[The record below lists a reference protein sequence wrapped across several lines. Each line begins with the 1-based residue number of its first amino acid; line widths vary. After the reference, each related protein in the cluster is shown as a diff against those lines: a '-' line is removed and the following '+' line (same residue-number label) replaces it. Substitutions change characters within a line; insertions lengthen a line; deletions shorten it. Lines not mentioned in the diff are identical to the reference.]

1 MPTPSR
7 TSRKSWPPP
16 ACSRRSAVKT
26 SGARIVLE
34 CLKREGVDTVF
45 GLPGGA
51 VLPIYDA
58 LYDFEGLRHV
68 LVRQEAAAGHAA
80 EGYARTTGKVGV
92 CLVTSGPAATNL
104 VTALQD
110 ALMDSIPIV
119 AFTGQVPTHLIGN
132 DAFQEAD
139 NVGITRP
146 CTKHNFLVKD
156 GKDLPT
162 IVREAFHIA
171 ATGRPGPVHVD
182 LPKDILV
189 KEAEFVWPDKV
200 SLRSYH
206 PTYEG
211 HPGQIKRAAT
221 ALLRARRPVLYVGG
235 GAISSDAHA
244 ELRRLAEL
252 TEIPVTTTLMGLGAF
267 PSEHPLSLGM
277 LGMHGTYSANM
288 AVHDSDCLI
297 AVGARFDDRVTGKV
311 ELFAPSAEI
320 IHIDIDPSSIS
331 KNIKVDV
338 PIVGDCRQV
347 LTKLIEAI
355 DEEARASVP
364 SLVREARKQW
374 RAQIAEWQAKFPLR
388 YEWDDDVIKP
398 QYVIQEISNLTHGDA
413 LVVTG
418 VGQHQMWAAQ
428 YYKFKHPR
436 AWCTSGGLGTMG
448 YGLPTA
454 MGVAAGNPG
463 RLVVNV
469 DGDGSFAMNSQELAT
484 CFTEHLPVKT
494 VIINNSGHGMVRQWQ
509 RIIYKE
515 RYCAIDLPGIPDWVK
530 LAEAYGCVGLRVT
543 KPSEV
548 VPALEKMLSTP
559 APVVLDVVVDKDE
572 CVFPM
577 VPAGGANTDMIL
589 APPSRETR
597 ERAEKSQTGF

>member
-1 MPTPSR
+1 VKMP
-7 TSRKSWPPP
+7 
-16 ACSRRSAVKT
+16 
-26 SGARIVLE
+26 GARMMLE
-34 CLKREGVDTVF
+34 CLKREGVEVVF

-58 LYDFEGLRHV
+58 LYDFEGLRHI

-110 ALMDSIPIV
+110 AYMDSIPIV

-139 NVGITRP
+139 NCGITRP

-156 GKDLPT
+156 GKDIGP
-162 IVREAFHIA
+162 IIREAFHLA

-189 KEAEFVWPDKV
+189 KDAELIWPERV
-200 SLRSYH
+200 QMRSYN
-206 PTYEG
+206 PTYDG
-211 HPGQIKRAAT
+211 HPGQIKKAARLLVRAQ
-221 ALLRARRPVLYVGG
+221 RPVLYVGG
-235 GAISSDAHA
+235 GVIISDANA
-244 ELRRLAEL
+244 ELRELAEL
-252 TEIPVTTTLMGLGAF
+252 TQTHVTTTLMGLGAF
-267 PSEHPLSLGM
+267 PSAHPLSLEM
-277 LGMHGTYSANM
+277 LGMHGTYYANM
-288 AVHDSDCLI
+288 AVHHSDVLV
-297 AVGARFDDRVTGKV
+297 AVGARFDDRVTGRV
-311 ELFAPSAEI
+311 EAFAPHAEI
-320 IHIDIDPSSIS
+320 VHIDIDPSSIS

-338 PIVGDCRQV
+338 PIVGDCRRV
-347 LTKLIEAI
+347 LRALVEAVR
-355 DEEARASVP
+355 EELAHGVP
-364 SLVREARKQW
+364 APVREARQQW
-374 RAQIAEWQAKFPLR
+374 ADRIGEWREKFPLH
-388 YEWDDDVIKP
+388 YEWSDDVIKP
-398 QYVIQEISNLTHGDA
+398 QYVIQELSNLTRGEA
-413 LVVTG
+413 FVVTG

-428 YYKFKHPR
+428 YYKFTHPR
-436 AWCTSGGLGTMG
+436 RWCTSGGLGTMG

-454 MGVAAGNPG
+454 MGVQAAQPG
-463 RLVVNV
+463 KLVINI

-484 CFTEHLPVKT
+484 CFVERLPVKT

-548 VPALEKMLSTP
+548 VPAIEKMLSTP
-559 APVVLDVVVDKDE
+559 APVILDVCVDKDE

-589 APPSRETR
+589 TPPTR
-597 ERAEKSQTGF
+597 EIRDRAAKSQTGF

>member
-1 MPTPSR
+1 MR
-7 TSRKSWPPP
+7 F
-16 ACSRRSAVKT
+16 

-58 LYDFEGLRHV
+58 LYDFEGLRHI

-80 EGYARTTGKVGV
+80 EGYARATGRPGV

-156 GKDLPT
+156 GKDLAP
-162 IVREAFHIA
+162 IIREAFHIA
-171 ATGRPGPVHVD
+171 STGRPGPVHVD
-182 LPKDILV
+182 LPKDVLV
-189 KEAEFVWPDKV
+189 KEAELLWPERV
-200 SLRSYH
+200 HMRSYN
-206 PTYEG
+206 PNYEG
-211 HPGQIKRAAT
+211 HPGQIKKAARL
-221 ALLRARRPVLYVGG
+221 LLRARRPVLYVGG
-235 GAISSDAHA
+235 GVISSDAHA
-244 ELRRLAEL
+244 ELLELAEL
-252 TEIPVTTTLMGLGAF
+252 TQIPVTTTLMGLGAF
-267 PSEHPLSLGM
+267 PSVHPLCLDM
-277 LGMHGTYSANM
+277 LGMHGAYYANM
-288 AVHDSDCLI
+288 AVHHSDVLV

-311 ELFAPSAEI
+311 EAFAPNAEI

-331 KNIKVDV
+331 KNIQVHV
-338 PIVGDCRQV
+338 PIVGDCRRV
-347 LTKLIEAI
+347 LRALVEA
-355 DEEARASVP
+355 
-364 SLVREARKQW
+364 VREDMHDDVHPAVKDARKQW
-374 RAQIAEWQAKFPLR
+374 REQIADWRAKFPLR
-388 YEWDDDVIKP
+388 YDQDDEVVKP
-398 QYVIQEISNLTHGDA
+398 QYVIEQLSQYTQGEA
-413 LVVTG
+413 LMVTG
-418 VGQHQMWAAQ
+418 VGQHQMWTAQ

-436 AWCTSGGLGTMG
+436 AWFTSGGLGTMG

-454 MGVAAGNPG
+454 MGVQAAHPG
-463 RLVVNV
+463 RLVINV
-469 DGDGSFAMNSQELAT
+469 DGDGSFQMNSQEMAT

-530 LAEAYGCVGLRVT
+530 FAEAYGCMGLRVS
-543 KPSEV
+543 KPAEV
-548 VPALEKMLSTP
+548 GPAIEKMIATP
-559 APVVLDVVVDKDE
+559 GPVILDVCVDKDE

-589 APPSRETR
+589 APPTR
-597 ERAEKSQTGF
+597 EVRDKAAKSQTGF

>member
-1 MPTPSR
+1 MKQP
-7 TSRKSWPPP
+7 
-16 ACSRRSAVKT
+16 
-26 SGARIVLE
+26 GARVVLE
-34 CLKREGVDTVF
+34 CLKREGVDIIF

-80 EGYARTTGKVGV
+80 EGYARATGRVGV
-92 CLVTSGPAATNL
+92 CLVTSGPACTNL

-110 ALMDSIPIV
+110 AMMDSIPIV

-139 NVGITRP
+139 NVGITRSA
-146 CTKHNFLVKD
+146 TKHNFLVKD
-156 GKDLPT
+156 GKDLGP
-162 IVREAFHIA
+162 IIREAFHIA
-171 ATGRPGPVHVD
+171 STGRPGPVHVD

-189 KEAEFVWPDKV
+189 KETELIWPEKV
-200 SLRSYH
+200 TMRSYN
-206 PTYEG
+206 PNYDG
-211 HPGQIKRAAT
+211 HPGQIKRAAR
-221 ALLRARRPVLYVGG
+221 AMVRARKPVLYVGG
-235 GAISSDAHA
+235 GVISADADA
-244 ELRRLAEL
+244 ELRELAEL
-252 TEIPVTTTLMGLGAF
+252 TQIPVTTTLMGLGAF
-267 PSEHPLSLGM
+267 PSAHPLSLEM
-277 LGMHGTYSANM
+277 LGMHGTYYANM
-288 AVHDSDCLI
+288 AVHHSDVLV

-311 ELFAPSAEI
+311 DAFAPHAEI

-338 PIVGDCRQV
+338 PIVGDCRRV
-347 LTKLIEAI
+347 LRALIEAVKQEK
-355 DEEARASVP
+355 DDGGAHEG
-364 SLVREARKQW
+364 RKAW
-374 RAQIAEWQAKFPLR
+374 HEQIAEWKSTQPLR
-388 YEWDDDVIKP
+388 YEWSDDVIKP
-398 QYVIQEISNLTHGDA
+398 QYVVQEISNLTHGEA
-413 LVVTG
+413 MIVTG

-428 YYKFKHPR
+428 YYKFTHPR
-436 AWCTSGGLGTMG
+436 AWFTSGGLGTMG

-454 MGVAAGNPG
+454 MGVQAAHPNKQ
-463 RLVVNV
+463 VINI
-469 DGDGSFAMNSQELAT
+469 DGDGSFQMNSQEMAT

-494 VIINNSGHGMVRQWQ
+494 VIINNGGHGMVRQWQ

-515 RYCAIDLPGIPDWVK
+515 RYCAIDLPQIPDWVR

-548 VPALEKMLSTP
+548 VPAIEKMLSTP
-559 APVVLDVVVDKDE
+559 APVILDVIVDKDE

-589 APPSRETR
+589 TPPTR
-597 ERAEKSQTGF
+597 EARDRAEKSQTGF

>member
-1 MPTPSR
+1 M
-7 TSRKSWPPP
+7 KL
-16 ACSRRSAVKT
+16 
-26 SGARIVLE
+26 SGARIFLE
-34 CLKREGVDTVF
+34 CLKREGVDLIF

-58 LYDFEGLRHV
+58 LYDFEGLRHI

-80 EGYARTTGKVGV
+80 EGYARTTGRVGV

-110 ALMDSIPIV
+110 ATMDSIPIV

-182 LPKDILV
+182 LPKDVLV

-200 SLRSYH
+200 SLRSYN

-235 GAISSDAHA
+235 GVISSDAHA

-277 LGMHGTYSANM
+277 LGMHGTYYANM

-311 ELFAPSAEI
+311 ELFAPNAEI

-338 PIVGDCRQV
+338 PIVGDCRRV
-347 LTKLIEAI
+347 LAKLIEAI
-355 DEEARASVP
+355 DDEARASVP

-374 RAQIAEWQAKFPLR
+374 RAQLAEWQAKFPLR

-463 RLVVNV
+463 KLVVNI
-469 DGDGSFAMNSQELAT
+469 DGDGSFVMNSQELAT
-484 CFTEHLPVKT
+484 CYESRLAVKT
-494 VIINNSGHGMVRQWQ
+494 VILNNGGHGMVRQWQ
-509 RIIYKE
+509 EIIYGG
-515 RYCAIDLPGIPDWVK
+515 RFCAIDLSASPDFVK
-530 LAEAYGCVGLRVT
+530 LADAYGCVGIRAT

-548 VPALEKMLSTP
+548 VPALEKAFSTP
-559 APVVLDVVVDKDE
+559 GPVVVDVAVEKDE
-572 CVFPM
+572 WVFPM
-577 VPAGGANTDMIL
+577 VPAGGANKDMIL
-589 APPSRETR
+589 ERPSRAAKD
-597 ERAEKSQTGF
+597 RAAKAQTGF

>member
-1 MPTPSR
+1 MEEALKLP
-7 TSRKSWPPP
+7 
-16 ACSRRSAVKT
+16 
-26 SGARIVLE
+26 GARVVLE
-34 CLKREGVDTVF
+34 CLKREGVDIIF

-80 EGYARTTGKVGV
+80 EGYARATGRVGV
-92 CLVTSGPAATNL
+92 CLVTSGPACTNL

-110 ALMDSIPIV
+110 AMMDSIPIV

-139 NVGITRP
+139 NVGITRSA
-146 CTKHNFLVKD
+146 TKHNFLVKD
-156 GKDLPT
+156 GKDLGP
-162 IVREAFHIA
+162 IIREAFHIA
-171 ATGRPGPVHVD
+171 VTGRPGPVHVD

-189 KEAEFVWPDKV
+189 KETELIWPEKV
-200 SLRSYH
+200 TMRSYN
-206 PTYEG
+206 PNYDG
-211 HPGQIKRAAT
+211 HPGQIKRAAR
-221 ALLRARRPVLYVGG
+221 AMVRARKPVLYVGG
-235 GAISSDAHA
+235 GVISSNAHA
-244 ELRRLAEL
+244 ELRELAEL
-252 TEIPVTTTLMGLGAF
+252 TQIPVTTTLMGLGAF
-267 PSEHPLSLGM
+267 PSAHPLSLEM
-277 LGMHGTYSANM
+277 LGMHGTYYANM
-288 AVHDSDCLI
+288 AVHHSDVLV
-297 AVGARFDDRVTGKV
+297 AVGARFDDRVTGRV
-311 ELFAPSAEI
+311 DAFAPHAEI

-338 PIVGDCRQV
+338 PIVGDCRRV
-347 LTKLIEAI
+347 LKALIEAVKQEK
-355 DEEARASVP
+355 DDGGAREGRQAWH
-364 SLVREARKQW
+364 E
-374 RAQIAEWQAKFPLR
+374 QIAEWKSTQPLR
-388 YEWDDDVIKP
+388 YEWSDDVIKP
-398 QYVIQEISNLTHGDA
+398 QYVIQEISNLTRGEA
-413 LVVTG
+413 MIVTG

-428 YYKFKHPR
+428 YYKFTHPR
-436 AWCTSGGLGTMG
+436 AWFTSGGLGTMG

-454 MGVAAGNPG
+454 MGVQAAHPG
-463 RLVVNV
+463 KQVINI
-469 DGDGSFAMNSQELAT
+469 DGDGSFQMNSQEMAT

-515 RYCAIDLPGIPDWVK
+515 RYCAIDLPQIPDWVK

-548 VPALEKMLSTP
+548 VPAIEKMLSTP
-559 APVVLDVVVDKDE
+559 APVILDVIVDKDE

-589 APPSRETR
+589 APPTR
-597 ERAEKSQTGF
+597 EVRDRAEKSQTGF

>member
-1 MPTPSR
+1 M
-7 TSRKSWPPP
+7 
-16 ACSRRSAVKT
+16 
-26 SGARIVLE
+26 VLE
-34 CLKREGVDTVF
+34 ALKKEGVDVFF

-51 VLPIYDA
+51 VLPIYDV
-58 LYDFEGLRHV
+58 LYDFEGLRHI

-110 ALMDSIPIV
+110 AYMDSIPIV

-156 GKDLPT
+156 GKDIGP
-162 IVREAFHIA
+162 IIREAFHIA
-171 ATGRPGPVHVD
+171 STGRPGPVHVD
-182 LPKDILV
+182 LPKDVLV
-189 KEAEFVWPDKV
+189 KEAEFVWPERV
-200 SLRSYH
+200 ILRSYN

-211 HPGQIKRAAT
+211 HLGQIKKAARSLVRAK
-221 ALLRARRPVLYVGG
+221 RPVLYVGG
-235 GAISSDAHA
+235 GVISSDAHG
-244 ELRRLAEL
+244 ELAEL
-252 TEIPVTTTLMGLGAF
+252 AALTQIPVTTTLMGLGAF
-267 PSEHPLSLGM
+267 PSEDPLSLGM
-277 LGMHGTYSANM
+277 LGMHGTYYSNM
-288 AVHDSDCLI
+288 AVHHADVLVAI
-297 AVGARFDDRVTGKV
+297 GARFDDRVTGKV
-311 ELFAPSAEI
+311 EAFSPNSEI

-331 KNIKVDV
+331 KNIKVHV
-338 PIVGDCRQV
+338 PIVGDCRRV
-347 LTKLIEAI
+347 L
-355 DEEARASVP
+355 RALLVA
-364 SLVREARKQW
+364 VREELASEVPAATREGRRAWQ
-374 RAQIAEWQAKFPLR
+374 AQIAEWQAKFPLQ
-388 YEWDDDVIKP
+388 YEWDDEVIKP
-398 QYVIQEISNLTHGDA
+398 QYVIEELSNLTRGEA
-413 LVVTG
+413 YMVTG

-436 AWCTSGGLGTMG
+436 HWCTSGGLGTMG

-454 MGVAAGNPG
+454 MGVQAAHPG
-463 RLVVNV
+463 KLVIDV

-484 CFTEHLPVKT
+484 CFTEQLPVKV

-530 LAEAYGCVGLRVT
+530 LAEAYGCVGIRVS
-543 KPSEV
+543 KPAEV
-548 VPALEKMLSTP
+548 VPAIEKMLSTP
-559 APVVLDVVVDKDE
+559 APVVLDVCVDKDE

-577 VPAGGANTDMIL
+577 VPAGGANVDMIL
-589 APPSRETR
+589 ALPSREVK
-597 ERAEKSQTGF
+597 EKAARSQTGF

>member
-1 MPTPSR
+1 M
-7 TSRKSWPPP
+7 
-16 ACSRRSAVKT
+16 
-26 SGARIVLE
+26 VLE
-34 CLKREGVDTVF
+34 CLKRQGVDVVF

-58 LYDFEGLRHV
+58 LYDFEGLRHI

-80 EGYARTTGKVGV
+80 EGYARATGRVGV

-110 ALMDSIPIV
+110 AMMDSIPIV

-156 GKDLPT
+156 GKDIGP
-162 IVREAFHIA
+162 IIREAFHIA

-189 KEAEFVWPDKV
+189 KDAEIVWPEHV
-200 SLRSYH
+200 HMRSYN
-206 PTYEG
+206 PNYDG
-211 HPGQIKRAAT
+211 HPGQIKRAAR
-221 ALLRARRPVLYVGG
+221 LLARARKPVLYVGG
-235 GAISSDAHA
+235 GVISADADR
-244 ELRRLAEL
+244 ELRELAEL
-252 TEIPVTTTLMGLGAF
+252 TQTPVTTTLMGLGAF
-267 PSEHPLSLGM
+267 PSEHPLSLEM
-277 LGMHGTYSANM
+277 LGMHGTYYANM
-288 AVHDSDCLI
+288 AVHHSDVLV
-297 AVGARFDDRVTGKV
+297 AVGARFDDRVTGRV
-311 ELFAPSAEI
+311 DAFAPHAEI
-320 IHIDIDPSSIS
+320 VHIDIDPSSIS

-338 PIVGDCRQV
+338 PIVGDCGRV
-347 LTKLIEAI
+347 LRALVAAVR
-355 DEEARASVP
+355 EELATEPAATA
-364 SLVREARKQW
+364 REARGQW
-374 RAQIAEWQAKFPLR
+374 LAQIAEWKEKFPLR
-388 YEWDDDVIKP
+388 YEWDDDVVKP
-398 QYVIQEISNLTHGDA
+398 QYVIQEISNLTRGEAHI
-413 LVVTG
+413 VTG

-436 AWCTSGGLGTMG
+436 AWFTSGGLGTMG
-448 YGLPTA
+448 YGLPAA
-454 MGVAAGNPG
+454 MGVQAARPG
-463 RLVVNV
+463 RLVINI

-484 CFTEHLPVKT
+484 CFTENLPVKT

-515 RYCAIDLPGIPDWVK
+515 RFFAIDLPGVPDWVR

-543 KPSEV
+543 RPSEL
-548 VPALEKMLSTP
+548 VPAIEKMLSTP
-559 APVVLDVVVDKDE
+559 APVVLDVCVDKDE

-589 APPSRETR
+589 ELPTR
-597 ERAEKSQTGF
+597 AIKDKAAKSQTGF

>member
-1 MPTPSR
+1 
-7 TSRKSWPPP
+7 
-16 ACSRRSAVKT
+16 VKLP
-26 SGARIVLE
+26 GARIVLE
-34 CLKREGVDTVF
+34 CLKREGVDIIF

-80 EGYARTTGKVGV
+80 EGYARATGKVGV
-92 CLVTSGPAATNL
+92 CLVTSGPACTNL

-110 ALMDSIPIV
+110 AMMDSIPIV

-139 NVGITRP
+139 NVGITRSA
-146 CTKHNFLVKD
+146 TKHNFLVKD
-156 GKDLPT
+156 GKDLGP
-162 IVREAFHIA
+162 IIREAFHIA
-171 ATGRPGPVHVD
+171 VTGRPGPVHVD

-189 KEAEFVWPDKV
+189 KEAELIWPDKV
-200 SLRSYH
+200 TMRSYN
-206 PTYEG
+206 PNYEG
-211 HPGQIKRAAT
+211 HVGQIRRAARSMV
-221 ALLRARRPVLYVGG
+221 RARKPVLYVGG
-235 GAISSDAHA
+235 GVISSNAHD
-244 ELRRLAEL
+244 ELRELAEL

-267 PSEHPLSLGM
+267 PSEHPLSIEM
-277 LGMHGTYSANM
+277 LGMHGTYYANM
-288 AVHDSDCLI
+288 AVHHSDVLI

-311 ELFAPSAEI
+311 DAFAPHAEI

-338 PIVGDCRQV
+338 PIVGDCRRV
-347 LTKLIEAI
+347 LRGLVEAVRGEMKTAG
-355 DEEARASVP
+355 DGREERRP
-364 SLVREARKQW
+364 W
-374 RAQIAEWQAKFPLR
+374 HAQIAEWRKAQPLR
-388 YEWDDDVIKP
+388 YEWSDDVIKP
-398 QYVIQEISNLTHGDA
+398 QYVVQEISNATRGEA
-413 LVVTG
+413 MIVTG

-436 AWCTSGGLGTMG
+436 AWFTSGGLGTMG

-454 MGVAAGNPG
+454 MGVQAAHPNKQ
-463 RLVVNV
+463 VINI
-469 DGDGSFAMNSQELAT
+469 DGDGSFQMNSQELAT
-484 CFTEHLPVKT
+484 CFAEHLPVKT

-515 RYCAIDLPGIPDWVK
+515 RYCAIDLPQIPDWVK
-530 LAEAYGCVGLRVT
+530 LAEAYGCVGLRVS

-548 VPALEKMLSTP
+548 VPAIEKMLSTR
-559 APVVLDVVVDKDE
+559 APVILDVIVDKDE

-589 APPSRETR
+589 APPTR
-597 ERAEKSQTGF
+597 EVRDRAAKSQTGF

>member
-1 MPTPSR
+1 M
-7 TSRKSWPPP
+7 
-16 ACSRRSAVKT
+16 

-34 CLKREGVDTVF
+34 CIKRAGVDVVF

-51 VLPIYDA
+51 VLPIYDV
-58 LYDFEGLRHV
+58 LYDFQGLRHV

-80 EGYARTTGKVGV
+80 EGYARATGKVGV

-110 ALMDSIPIV
+110 AYMDSIPIV

-139 NVGITRP
+139 NVGITRS

-156 GKDLPT
+156 GKDLGP
-162 IVREAFHIA
+162 IIREAFHIA
-171 ATGRPGPVHVD
+171 STGRPGPVHVD
-182 LPKDILV
+182 LPKDVLV
-189 KEAEFVWPDKV
+189 KEWELVWPEKIQ
-200 SLRSYH
+200 LRSYN
-206 PTYEG
+206 PTYDG
-211 HPGQIKRAAT
+211 HPGQIKRAAK
-221 ALLRARRPVLYVGG
+221 LLVRARKPVLYVGG
-235 GAISSDAHA
+235 GVISSNASA
-244 ELRRLAEL
+244 ELYELAEL
-252 TEIPVTTTLMGLGAF
+252 TQIPVTQTLMGLGAF
-267 PSEHPLSLGM
+267 PMEHPLSLDM
-277 LGMHGTYSANM
+277 LGMHGSYYANM
-288 AVHDSDCLI
+288 AVHHSDVLV
-297 AVGARFDDRVTGKV
+297 AVGARFDDRVTGRV
-311 ELFAPSAEI
+311 DAFAPHAEI

-331 KNIKVDV
+331 KNLKVDV
-338 PIVGDCRQV
+338 PSVGDCRRV
-347 LTKLIEAI
+347 LRGLIEAVKQEK
-355 DEEARASVP
+355 DETAA
-364 SLVREARKQW
+364 REAREAW
-374 RAQIAEWQAKFPLR
+374 HAQIAAWKKAEPLR
-388 YEWDDDVIKP
+388 YEWSDDVIKP
-398 QYVIQEISNLTHGDA
+398 QYVIQEISNLTRGNA
-413 LVVTG
+413 MIVTG

-428 YYKFKHPR
+428 YYKFTHPR
-436 AWCTSGGLGTMG
+436 AWFTSGGLGTMG

-454 MGVAAGNPG
+454 MGVQAAHPG
-463 RLVVNV
+463 RQVINI

-484 CFTEHLPVKT
+484 CFVEKLPVKT

-548 VPALEKMLSTP
+548 VPALEKMIATP
-559 APVVLDVVVDKDE
+559 APVILDVCVDKDE

-589 APPSRETR
+589 TPPTR
-597 ERAEKSQTGF
+597 EVRDKAAKSQTGF